1 MPAIPASSL
10 LRIDFRAW
18 AAYILNMFKEH
29 LSKGKA
35 SRSAIYETA
44 IRLFRE
50 RGFEETTMRD
60 IGAELGGA
68 ASGAY
73 YYFKSKDA
81 IVLEYYDDLQRRHEA
96 LVDEMLTRETDF
108 LTRIAQV
115 HHLKLDIL
123 KNDRRIMGALLRYAG
138 EPDSE
143 LSFFS
148 AKTRILRQQAMLLFK
163 RAMEGTKLPP
173 DMEQV
178 LPVLLWAAH
187 MGILLYFLY
196 DKSAGQK
203 NTRALVDR
211 GTQLL
216 VAFINVAKN
225 PLLRPVRRKTL
236 DFIQDSGLIESLPA

>member
-1 MPAIPASSL
+1 
-10 LRIDFRAW
+10 
-18 AAYILNMFKEH
+18 MFKEH

-35 SRSAIYETA
+35 SRAQIYEAA

-50 RGFEETTMRD
+50 RGFDDTTMRD
-60 IGAELGGA
+60 IGAEVGGA
-68 ASGAY
+68 ASAAY

-81 IVLEYYDDLQRRHEA
+81 IVLEYYDEIERRHEE
-96 LVDEMLTRETDF
+96 LVAEMMQNEKDPGK
-108 LTRIAQV
+108 RIAQI

-148 AKTRILRQQAMLLFK
+148 MKTRGLRQAAMKLF
-163 RAMEGTKLPP
+163 ADALDDADLPQ
-173 DMEQV
+173 DMADV
-178 LPVLLWAAH
+178 LPILLWATH

-216 VAFINVAKN
+216 MGFIKIAKN

-236 DFIQDSGLIESLPA
+236 EFIHDSGFAADLPAR